1 MHIALSTS
9 NLLLK
14 IGKNALTCI
23 VKNIDTRAVHL
34 PSLVLN
40 LGQPLL
46 DFAVLFFLTIFLG
59 YLTQYN

>member
-14 IGKNALTCI
+14 TGKNALTCI

-46 DFAVLFFLTIFLG
+46 DLQYYFFDNIFRIPNTI
-59 YLTQYN
+59 